1 MKHVS
6 MGAAFMLVI
15 ALAVPVYAGSN
26 LNGNGLPSGAHYN
39 LNILGKDHCPGDDL
53 KGTNRHTIMVKL
65 NFSDINPNNI
75 VGDNPGN
82 ITALDKTNKI
92 FLYPGDF
99 AVLDGNAC
107 DGDGAAFQLPNNSL
121 PGLDGILGT
130 ADDVL
135 GAVYEVFARELGKP
149 MTPGTNSFITT
160 CGISAGLD
168 GIVGTNPVTLTNDD
182 EIVCSSENVILFRD
196 KGKPRAQNV
205 TMELTTMVVQDLS
218 GGTTRIG
225 IFDPLLYQ
233 YFWDYDNNGLR
244 LVQLRF
250 YRLN

>member
-6 MGAAFMLVI
+6 IGAAFMLVI
-15 ALAVPVYAGSN
+15 ALAVPVYAGNN

-65 NFSDINPNNI
+65 NFSDPNPNNI

-82 ITALDKTNKI
+82 ITTLDKTNKI
-92 FLYPGDF
+92 FLNGQMNFYFNKSIDASLANP
-99 AVLDGNAC
+99 
-107 DGDGAAFQLPNNSL
+107 GDGAKFQLPNNST
-121 PGLDGILGT
+121 PGPDGILGT

-160 CGISAGLD
+160 CGISAGADL
-168 GIVGTNPVTLTNDD
+168 IAGTADD
-182 EIVCSSENVILFRD
+182 EVVCSTENVILFRD
-196 KGKPRAQNV
+196 KGQPKAQNV
-205 TMELTTMVVQDLS
+205 TMQLTTMVVQDLS

-250 YRLN
+250 YLLN

>member
-6 MGAAFMLVI
+6 IGAAFMLVI
-15 ALAVPVYAGSN
+15 ALAVPVYAGNN

-65 NFSDINPNNI
+65 NFSDPNPNNI

-82 ITALDKTNKI
+82 ITTLDKTNKI
-92 FLYPGDF
+92 FLTPGDF

-107 DGDGAAFQLPNNSL
+107 DGDGAKFQLPNNST
-121 PGLDGILGT
+121 PGPDGILGT

-135 GAVYEVFARELGKP
+135 GAVYEIFARELGKP

-160 CGISAGLD
+160 CGISAGADL
-168 GIVGTNPVTLTNDD
+168 IAGTADD
-182 EIVCSSENVILFRD
+182 EVVCSTENVILFRD
-196 KGKPRAQNV
+196 KGQPKAQNV
-205 TMELTTMVVQDLS
+205 TLQLTTMVVQTDLD
-218 GGTTRIG
+218 GDGVFTTTRIG

-250 YRLN
+250 YLLN